1 MTTVTATPTAAAT
14 ARRPEHPIDAPF
26 LARWSP
32 RAFTDEAIPRDTL
45 LGLLEAARWA
55 PSAMNAQP
63 WRFAWARRGTPAF
76 DRFLSALAPAN
87 QAWAR
92 NAAALVAVASRE
104 AMELPGRPGPVPN
117 ASHAFDAGAAWA
129 QLALQAQRW
138 GWATH
143 AMGGFDAARAREAL
157 ALPDGLALHA
167 FVAIGRRGDAAA
179 LPEALRARERPSD
192 RLPLS
197 ALAFEGGF
205 EGAGT

>member
-1 MTTVTATPTAAAT
+1 MTTATATPTPAANPRQPA
-14 ARRPEHPIDAPF
+14 HPIDAPF
-26 LARWSP
+26 VARWSP

-55 PSAMNAQP
+55 PSAANAQP

-76 DRFLSALAPAN
+76 ERFLSALAPAN

-92 NAAALVAVASRE
+92 NAAALVAVASRPT
-104 AMELPGRPGPVPN
+104 MERPGRPGPVPN

-167 FVAIGRRGDAAA
+167 FVAVGRRGDPAT

-192 RLPLS
+192 RRPLS
-197 ALAFEGGF
+197 ELAFEGGF
-205 EGAGT
+205 QGTGA